1 MKKLLAAITAL
12 AVFGVTNQTFAHSGN
27 DGEHAADAVWVAV
40 QMDVLED
47 NPNGFG
53 KRVVPGPTDYYT
65 DLQGANLGHGFYVS
79 IPGHTYAK
87 PGGAE
92 EMPWEHFLFLANRGT
107 NGNLI
112 NERSQYDYYPFS
124 VNMDGTVTP
133 AEGIWNFTANHL
145 GASPWPGEAVEVTL
159 RVRLRGV
166 GTPYNKQDNTD
177 AVGERNDG
185 GGPAGPAGA
194 DGAAGPA
201 GPAGPAGTDGA
212 AGATGGQG
220 PQGDAGADGT
230 AGAAGDA
237 GATGADAPCRAC
249 ADVATAAV
257 AMACIVLDA
266 NPATDI
272 QELRD
277 TAATVVDTM
286 LISANICE
294 VGCDVAAEINTAI
307 DTKLNP

>member
-185 GGPAGPAGA
+185 GGPAGPAG
-194 DGAAGPA
+194 
-201 GPAGPAGTDGA
+201 TDGA

-220 PQGDAGADGT
+220 PQGE
-230 AGAAGDA
+230 AGAAGAA

-277 TAATVVDTM
+277 TASTVVDTM
-286 LISANICE
+286 LISANVCE
-294 VGCDVAAEINTAI
+294 ATCDVAAEINTAI
-307 DTKLNP
+307 DAKLNE

>member
-40 QMDVLED
+40 QMDVMED
-47 NPNGFG
+47 NSNGFG
-53 KRVVPGPTDYYT
+53 KRVVQGPTNYYT
-65 DLQGANLGHGFYVS
+65 QLQGANLGHGFYVS

-92 EMPWEHFLFLANRGT
+92 EMPWEHFFFLADRGT
-107 NGNLI
+107 NGSLL
-112 NERSQYDYYPFS
+112 NERTQYDYYPYT

-145 GASPWPGEAVEVTL
+145 GASPWPGEAVEVVL

-166 GTPYNKQDNTD
+166 GTPYNKQDHTD

-185 GGPAGPAGA
+185 GGPAGA

-201 GPAGPAGTDGA
+201 GPPGTDGA
-212 AGATGGQG
+212 AGATG
-220 PQGDAGADGT
+220 AT
-230 AGAAGDA
+230 GDA
-237 GATGADAPCRAC
+237 GATGDQGPQGEAGATGGAGTAGTDAPCTPC
-249 ADVATAAV
+249 ADVASAAV

-277 TAATVVDTM
+277 TAATVVETM
-286 LISANICE
+286 LISANTCE
-294 VGCDVAAEINTAI
+294 ETCDVAAEIDTAI

>member
-12 AVFGVTNQTFAHSGN
+12 AVFGVTNQMFAHN
-27 DGEHAADAVWVAV
+27 DHAADAVWVAV
-40 QMDVLED
+40 QMDVMED

-53 KRVVPGPTDYYT
+53 KRVVPGPTDYY
-65 DLQGANLGHGFYVS
+65 DSLQGANLGHGFYVN
-79 IPGHTYAK
+79 IAGHTYSK

-92 EMPWEHFLFLANRGT
+92 EMPWEHFFFMADRGST
-107 NGNLI
+107 GNLI
-112 NERSQYDYYPFS
+112 NESTQYDYYPYT

-133 AEGIWNFTANHL
+133 AEGIWNFTTPHL
-145 GASPWPGEAVEVTL
+145 GASLWPGEAVEVTV

-166 GTPYNKQDNTD
+166 GTPYNKQDHID

-185 GGPAGPAGA
+185 GGPAGA
-194 DGAAGPA
+194 DGAAGAA
-201 GPAGPAGTDGA
+201 GPAGA

-230 AGAAGDA
+230 AGAAG
-237 GATGADAPCRAC
+237 ATGADAPCTPC
-249 ADVATAAV
+249 ADVVNAAV
-257 AMACIVLDA
+257 SLACTALGIS
-266 NPATDI
+266 PATSL
-272 QELRD
+272 QQLQD
-277 TAATVVDTM
+277 TAQSVVDTL

-294 VGCDVAAEINTAI
+294 ENCDVAAEINSAI

>member
-1 MKKLLAAITAL
+1 MKKILAAITAL
-12 AVFGVTNQTFAHSGN
+12 AVFGVTNQMFAHSGN

-79 IPGHTYAK
+79 IPGHTYNK

-92 EMPWEHFLFLANRGT
+92 EMPWEHFFFMADRGT

-112 NERSQYDYYPFS
+112 NERTQYDYYPYT

-166 GTPYNKQDNTD
+166 GTPSNKQDNTD

-185 GGPAGPAGA
+185 GGPAGPAG
-194 DGAAGPA
+194 
-201 GPAGPAGTDGA
+201 PAGTDGA
-212 AGATGGQG
+212 AGAAGDTGAAG
-220 PQGDAGADGT
+220 ATGADGA
-230 AGAAGDA
+230 AGAAGPA
-237 GATGADAPCRAC
+237 GATGADAPCSAC
-249 ADVATAAV
+249 ADVASAAV

-266 NPATDI
+266 NAATNI

-277 TAATVVDTM
+277 TAATVVETM

>member
-1 MKKLLAAITAL
+1 MKKILAAITAL
-12 AVFGVTNQTFAHSGN
+12 VVFGVTNQMFAH
-27 DGEHAADAVWVAV
+27 DEHAADAVWVAV

-65 DLQGANLGHGFYVS
+65 DLQGANLGHGFYVN
-79 IPGHTYAK
+79 IAGHTYNK

-92 EMPWEHFLFLANRGT
+92 EMPWEHFFFMADRGAT
-107 NGNLI
+107 GNLI
-112 NERSQYDYYPFS
+112 NERTQYDYYPFT

-145 GASPWPGEAVEVTL
+145 DASPWPGEAVEVTL

-166 GTPYNKQDNTD
+166 GTPYNKQDHID

-185 GGPAGPAGA
+185 GGPAGA
-194 DGAAGPA
+194 A

-212 AGATGGQG
+212 AGTAG
-220 PQGDAGADGT
+220 P
-230 AGAAGDA
+230 AGAAGA
-237 GATGADAPCRAC
+237 AGADAPCKPC
-249 ADVATAAV
+249 DDVAAAAV
-257 AMACIVLDA
+257 DLACKIIGINPPTNTPEFLDCVQV
-266 NPATDI
+266 I
-272 QELRD
+272 I
-277 TAATVVDTM
+277 DTM

-294 VGCDVAAEINTAI
+294 TDCDVASAINTAI
-307 DTKLNP
+307 DNK